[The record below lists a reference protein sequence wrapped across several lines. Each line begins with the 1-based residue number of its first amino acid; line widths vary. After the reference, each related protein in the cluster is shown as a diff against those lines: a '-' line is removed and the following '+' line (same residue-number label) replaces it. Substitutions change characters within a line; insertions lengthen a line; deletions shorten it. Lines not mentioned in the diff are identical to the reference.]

1 METRL
6 FVSFSMHI
14 GMARLSLVIL
24 FIQVR
29 EVRKMADKH
38 TYYQSYC
45 LVKRFCRSRWFASVV
60 GSLMITARAMA
71 ATPPANQAVVKQLAL
86 SAYCSEAQ
94 SRSNSMANGSTS
106 YKRIAELA
114 AIERSQTIPVS
125 IPIHLHGNTLLAGS
139 WINMATSRP
148 PNSAPKM

>member
-1 METRL
+1 MVT
-6 FVSFSMHI
+6 
-14 GMARLSLVIL
+14 SLAV
-24 FIQVR
+24 
-29 EVRKMADKH
+29 
-38 TYYQSYC
+38 
-45 LVKRFCRSRWFASVV
+45 
-60 GSLMITARAMA
+60 A
-71 ATPPANQAVVKQLAL
+71 ATPPTHQAVVKQLAL

-94 SRSNSMANGSTS
+94 GESTSLANGTTS

-148 PNSAPKM
+148 ASSAPKI